1 LNQDPN
7 QGEHVDHVSLP
18 QPVLIEKSGAVLTF
32 TLNNPDAANEI
43 TGPMFDAMIAALRSE
58 AIEPTARVL
67 RLRATGNA
75 FCKGRERAG
84 RDAVSIQAEVA
95 RLIELKKLLRSSS
108 LISVAEVQG
117 DAFGFGFG
125 LAILCDFA
133 IVSSAARL
141 AFPEMK
147 AGLPPAAI
155 MAYLGRYAL
164 PKRVFPMVLFGE
176 PMTPAVALDAG
187 LITQIAEPD
196 TLSLATDTLIERI
209 LALNETGARDC
220 KAFFQAAEENALE
233 QNFRFATETLT
244 VTTLRLMQSR

>member
-1 LNQDPN
+1 M
-7 QGEHVDHVSLP
+7 DHVSLP
-18 QPVLIEKSGAVLTF
+18 QPVLIERNGTVLTF
-32 TLNNPDAANEI
+32 TLNNPDAGNEI

-58 AIEPTARVL
+58 AIEPVARVL
-67 RLRATGNA
+67 LLRATGTA

-84 RDAVSIQAEVA
+84 RDAASIHAEVA
-95 RLIELKKLLRSSS
+95 RLIEFKRLLRSTS
-108 LISVAEVQG
+108 LISVAQVQG

-133 IVSSAARL
+133 IVSSEARL

-164 PKRVFPMVLFGE
+164 PKRVFPMVLFGD
-176 PMTPAVALDAG
+176 PLSPATALEAG
-187 LITQIAEPD
+187 LITQVSEPG
-196 TLSLATDTLIERI
+196 LLASATDTLIERI
-209 LALNETGARDC
+209 VGLNEGGARQC

-244 VTTLRLMQSR
+244 VSSLRLMQNR

>member
-1 LNQDPN
+1 
-7 QGEHVDHVSLP
+7 VDHVSLP
-18 QPVLIEKSGAVLTF
+18 QPVLIERAGAVLTF
-32 TLNNPDAANEI
+32 TLNNPDAGNEI

-67 RLRATGNA
+67 RVRANGAA

-84 RDAVSIQAEVA
+84 RDAASIHTEVA
-95 RLIELKKLLRSSS
+95 RLIEFKRLLRSTS

-133 IVSSAARL
+133 VVSSEARL

-164 PKRVFPMVLFGE
+164 PKRVFPMVLFGD
-176 PMTPAVALDAG
+176 PLAPAVALDAG
-187 LITQIAEPD
+187 LITQVSEPG
-196 TLSLATDTLIERI
+196 LLASATDTLIERI
-209 LALNETGARDC
+209 VGLNEGGARQC
-220 KAFFQAAEENALE
+220 KAFFQAAEENSLE

-244 VTTLRLMQSR
+244 VTSLRLMQNR

>member
-1 LNQDPN
+1 
-7 QGEHVDHVSLP
+7 VDQVSLP

-67 RLRATGNA
+67 RLRAAGNA

-84 RDAVSIQAEVA
+84 RDAVSVHAEVA
-95 RLIELKKLLRSSS
+95 RLIELKKLLRSTS

-133 IVSSAARL
+133 IASSAARL

-164 PKRVFPMVLFGE
+164 PKRVFPMVLFGD
-176 PMTPAVALDAG
+176 PMTPAVALEAG

-196 TLSLATDTLIERI
+196 TLSVATDTLIERI
-209 LALNETGARDC
+209 LALNEAGARNC

-244 VTTLRLMQSR
+244 VTTMRLLQSR

>member
-1 LNQDPN
+1 M
-7 QGEHVDHVSLP
+7 DHVSLP
-18 QPVLIEKSGAVLTF
+18 QPVLIEKAGAVLTF
-32 TLNNPDAANEI
+32 TLNNPEAGNEV

-58 AIEPTARVL
+58 AIEPRARVL
-67 RLRATGNA
+67 RLRANGNA

-84 RDAVSIQAEVA
+84 RDAASIHAEVA
-95 RLIELKKLLRSSS
+95 RLIELKKMLRSTS
-108 LISVAEVQG
+108 LITVAEVQG

-133 IVSSAARL
+133 IVSSDARL

-164 PKRVFPMVLFGE
+164 PKQVFPMVLFGD

-187 LITQIAEPD
+187 LITQVVASDALSGAAEQ
-196 TLSLATDTLIERI
+196 LVERI
-209 LALNETGARDC
+209 IALNEAGARQC

-233 QNFRFATETLT
+233 QNFRIATEALT
-244 VTTLRLMQSR
+244 VTSLRLMQSKAASAGH

>member
-1 LNQDPN
+1 M
-7 QGEHVDHVSLP
+7 EHVSLP

-67 RLRATGNA
+67 RLRAVGNA

-84 RDAVSIQAEVA
+84 RDAVSIHAEVA
-95 RLIELKKLLRSSS
+95 RLIELKKLVRSSS

-196 TLSLATDTLIERI
+196 TLNNATDTLIERI
-209 LALNETGARDC
+209 LALNEAGARDC
-220 KAFFQAAEENALE
+220 KAFFQSVEENALE
-233 QNFRFATETLT
+233 QNFRFAAETLT
-244 VTTLRLMQSR
+244 VTTMRLLQSR

>member
-1 LNQDPN
+1 M
-7 QGEHVDHVSLP
+7 DHVTLP
-18 QPVLIEKSGAVLTF
+18 QPVLIERQGAVLTF
-32 TLNNPDAANEI
+32 TLNNPDAGNEVN
-43 TGPMFDAMIAALRSE
+43 GPMFDAMIAALRSE
-58 AIEPTARVL
+58 AIEPAARVL
-67 RLRATGNA
+67 RLRAVGPA

-84 RDAVSIQAEVA
+84 RDAASIHAEVT
-95 RLIELKKLLRSSS
+95 RLIELKRLLRSTS

-117 DAFGFGFG
+117 DAHGFGFG

-133 IVSSAARL
+133 IVSSEARL

-176 PMTPAVALDAG
+176 PLSPAVALEAG
-187 LITQIAEPD
+187 LITQISEPG
-196 TLSLATDTLIERI
+196 LLASATDALIERVV
-209 LALNETGARDC
+209 ALNEAGARQC
-220 KAFFQAAEENALE
+220 KAFFQSTEENSLE

-244 VTTLRLMQSR
+244 VTSLRLMQSR

>member
-1 LNQDPN
+1 
-7 QGEHVDHVSLP
+7 VDHVSLP

-67 RLRATGNA
+67 RLRAAGNA

-133 IVSSAARL
+133 IVSNTARL

-164 PKRVFPMVLFGE
+164 PKRVFPMVLFGD

-196 TLSLATDTLIERI
+196 TLSLAADTLIERI
-209 LALNETGARDC
+209 LALDETGARDC

-244 VTTLRLMQSR
+244 VTTMRLMQSR